1 MKPLHSMVST
11 ISRAMLA
18 RILFAAHSIIAISQM
33 VEVYGRTE
41 FWGFTLLTCSIFI
54 EGFVTILQREGQE
67 AKW

>member
-1 MKPLHSMVST
+1 MKALQGMVST

-33 VEVYGRTE
+33 VEVYGETAY
-41 FWGFTLLTCSIFI
+41 WGFTLLTCSIFI
-54 EGFVTILQREGQE
+54 EGFLTIIQREGQE